1 MMIKRSPKEKDPL
14 HCGTHEMDDI
24 KGTNSTLPFT
34 HSVSV
39 TEQRKTKHEK
49 EASSPK
55 LPYPLSIVLTLEER
69 VFFFFF
75 SNPFSVRSRILDQE
89 KEKKKI
95 KKEKEK

>member
-1 MMIKRSPKEKDPL
+1 MMIKRPPLEKDPL
-14 HCGTHEMDDI
+14 HCGTHGMGDI

-39 TEQRKTKHEK
+39 TEQRKTEHEK

-55 LPYPLSIVLTLEER
+55 LPYPLSIVLTLEGR

-75 SNPFSVRSRILDQE
+75 HHFFGAP
-89 KEKKKI
+89 
-95 KKEKEK
+95 